1 MRRQPALDR
10 VGDDG
15 AGFDDGFLAIGFGRV
30 GGGGGWAGE
39 PFVVGA
45 RVAEEGEDAGARGG
59 GDWGV
64 DEDEVEVGAEGGAE
78 EARLRGE
85 DGGGGAG
92 AVEAEDAGA
101 RGGHFGLGVVRG

>member
-1 MRRQPALDR
+1 MRRESALNR
-10 VGDDG
+10 VGDHG
-15 AGFDDGFLAIGFGRV
+15 AGFDLRDGLAFGFGGV
-30 GGGGGWAGE
+30 GDGGCVGE

-45 RVAEEGEDAGARGG
+45 RVAEEGEDAGTGSGR
-59 GDWGV
+59 DRGV

-78 EARLRGE
+78 KARLRGE

-101 RGGHFGLGVVRG
+101 RGGHLGLGW